1 MNKQTDVLRKANN
14 ASSNELNKE
23 NDKIY
28 TDICVYIRSFSCSDY
43 QQEVLRSDILRMM
56 LDGQKRGA
64 SMQDVIG
71 DDYQAFCDQIY
82 AEIPKTSQA
91 TKCLSTLGTLCYC
104 MALLLG
110 IWLVFGV
117 VDNVMAQ
124 TAITKVAVTSGDLVS
139 FILILIIAFTLVNH
153 LSKRAFTMHNKK
165 TMLVFAL
172 CAILI
177 VVVNVTMRVV
187 LFQVSIYIGLAIVII
202 CYILH
207 RAIERRID

>member
-1 MNKQTDVLRKANN
+1 MNKQTEMLQNENN
-14 ASSNELNKE
+14 QACEQLNEE
-23 NDKIY
+23 NNKIY

-71 DDYQAFCDQIY
+71 DDYQSFCDQIY
-82 AEIPKTSQA
+82 AEIPKMSKSKQW
-91 TKCLSTLGTLCYC
+91 LSTLGTLCYC
-104 MALLLG
+104 IALLLG

-117 VDNVMAQ
+117 VDNVTAQ
-124 TAITKVAVTSGDLVS
+124 TTITKVAVTSGDLVS
-139 FILILIIAFTLVNH
+139 FILILITAFVLVNH
-153 LSKRAFTMHNKK
+153 LSKHAFIMNNKK

-177 VVVNVTMRVV
+177 IVVNVTMRVV
-187 LFQVSIYIGLAIVII
+187 LFQVSIYIGLAIVIL
-202 CYILH
+202 CYVFH

>member
-1 MNKQTDVLRKANN
+1 MNKQTEMLRNENN
-14 ASSNELNKE
+14 QACEQLNEV
-23 NDKIY
+23 NDQIY

-82 AEIPKTSQA
+82 AEIPKMSKSTQW
-91 TKCLSTLGTLCYC
+91 LSTLGTLCYC

-117 VDNVMAQ
+117 VDNVTAQ

-153 LSKRAFTMHNKK
+153 LSKHAFTISNKK

-177 VVVNVTMRVV
+177 IVVNVMMREV
-187 LFQVSIYIGLAIVII
+187 LFQASIYIGLAIVIL

-207 RAIERRID
+207 RVIERCID